1 MTRFTTIYD
10 ELGNFYFEFPYVGE
24 DERRLAISKAKNWAA
39 NLASFQPD
47 QRELLSDGT
56 TSPQHTK
63 QITMKQQTAISWLRK
78 KLEETYDKEGKLP
91 LAYTLYLVEQAKQM
105 EKEQIVK
112 AYSNGSNDRLK
123 NRINEQYYNE
133 TYGGQGSPDTSPNT
147 QNK

>member
-1 MTRFTTIYD
+1 M
-10 ELGNFYFEFPYVGE
+10 
-24 DERRLAISKAKNWAA
+24 A
-39 NLASFQPD
+39 
-47 QRELLSDGT
+47 
-56 TSPQHTK
+56 
-63 QITMKQQTAISWLRK
+63 QQTAMQ
-78 KLEETYDKEGKLP
+78 KLLTNLEGIDIKVP
-91 LAYTLYLVEQAKQM
+91 QGIKDIYLQM